1 MGDELSERKKQIL
14 RAVVDAHI
22 RLGEPVGSKY
32 LTQSSA
38 LTCSPATVRNE
49 MAELEEMG
57 YLEQPHTSAGRV
69 PSVAGYRYY
78 VDALLRQY
86 SDTTREIGQIQAAL
100 RGKIAEL
107 DSIMTQASRLA
118 SSITNYTGLSVK
130 KASTAAIR
138 QFEIMYVDSRTFVL
152 MMLASVNSVKN
163 RSIRSPIDL
172 ERQDTEKLAAL
183 LNEKLGGLCAEQITL
198 PIVCAV
204 ESAMEGKAEVV
215 SPVMKAICETL
226 EELDEG
232 EMTVD
237 GLNHLL
243 EYPEYAD
250 VDQLRGLMSLMD
262 SKNDLMN
269 VITGSND
276 SDQVHVYIGSE
287 NAVDAMKNSAL
298 VFRTVRREGK
308 PIGAIGVIGPCRM
321 DYSRVIAT
329 VNQLADGIGDLL
341 NGGRQAHLPPGK
353 PENGS
358 PEEDPKK

>member
-1 MGDELSERKKQIL
+1 MGDDLSERKKQIL

-22 RLGEPVGSKY
+22 RLGEPVGSKF
-32 LTQSSA
+32 LTQSNA

-86 SDTTREIGQIQAAL
+86 DETSREIGQIQAAL

-130 KASTAAIR
+130 KVSTAAIR

-152 MMLASVNSVKN
+152 MMLASGNSVKS
-163 RSIRSPIDL
+163 RSIRSSVEL
-172 ERQDTEKLAAL
+172 ERGDTERLASL
-183 LNEKLGGLCAEQITL
+183 LNQNLKGLTAEQITL
-198 PIVCAV
+198 PLIYAV
-204 ESAMEGKAEVV
+204 ETAMEDKPEVV

-226 EELDEG
+226 NELDEG

-250 VDQLRGLMSLMD
+250 VEQLRGLMSLMD

-269 VITGSND
+269 VITGDDD

-298 VFRTVRREGK
+298 VFRTVRRDGK

-329 VNQLADGIGDLL
+329 VNQIANGIGDLL
-341 NGGRQAHLPPGK
+341 DSGQPAHLPPGDTDK
-353 PENGS
+353 
-358 PEEDPKK
+358 DKHDKQ